1 MTILDSFTKD
11 ECKELATNWLWMHG
25 HGTVSHSRYHN
36 SGRSW
41 APLLKKINEQRGDRE
56 PFRSSTALKSASS
69 HLRNLTLDFSAVYNK
84 MKRMSLSLGKSST
97 DADLVAVAK
106 EDYFYQHGK
115 PFIYESA
122 WYLFRDQPEWANSGT
137 EETNQSNKT
146 PQQPRTRGTQPENLA
161 TSTPK
166 TKPSSRK
173 RDHDKL
179 DDNKL
184 TNCPDDQDRH
194 PTVKKKSAPD
204 NENQLKSTSSRRKRD
219 HDHLEEKQSTNCLND
234 EERQIIANKR
244 INLAYQNQA
253 KSSTS
258 HAEVQFESQQPC
270 GEATS
275 VTKPEKLGSSTPKSK
290 PYSRKRDHN
299 NLPDDKKLPNCSDD
313 EERQPIVKK
322 RVILDREE
330 QAKSST
336 TYDEVQIETLK
347 INRLQLEVKRLEAKT
362 EYERIQLDIMEKDLS
377 SCTDEYEQEFF
388 LFKKRKIIATLKSQ
402 EPNLNSTST
411 TKDLHPSD
419 RPPTQIRN
427 DSGAKPNH
435 IV

>member
-1 MTILDSFTKD
+1 
-11 ECKELATNWLWMHG
+11 
-25 HGTVSHSRYHN
+25 YHN

-166 TKPSSRK
+166 TKPSK
-173 RDHDKL
+173 R
-179 DDNKL
+179 
-184 TNCPDDQDRH
+184 R
-194 PTVKKKSAPD
+194 
-204 NENQLKSTSSRRKRD
+204 
-219 HDHLEEKQSTNCLND
+219 
-234 EERQIIANKR
+234 IIANKR

-347 INRLQLEVKRLEAKT
+347 INRLQLEVKRLEAET
-362 EYERIQLDIMEKDLS
+362 EYERIQLDIMEKDL
-377 SCTDEYEQEFF
+377 
-388 LFKKRKIIATLKSQ
+388 
-402 EPNLNSTST
+402 
-411 TKDLHPSD
+411 
-419 RPPTQIRN
+419 
-427 DSGAKPNH
+427 
-435 IV
+435 